1 MWQRYQLIL
10 RVLAPIHIGWNKIG
24 NVQRTRPYVTGR
36 ALWGALTAR
45 LTRDQHNTPS
55 AETYK
60 DTGKWVHKHLAL
72 PYLYPAVLHSGSY
85 RLLLPWDDATPSRIL
100 SSYSGTALDPASYAA
115 DEGLLH
121 EVEYIAPHT
130 CDTGEP
136 VYLVGYLF
144 LDKESQA
151 KESALCH
158 ALQQLQVGGERGY
171 GWGRLRLVDLSLCA
185 SCTSW
190 DLFGVDYAPDVSHAR
205 PRLTVAKGCPLL
217 AHTIATGT
225 HAQGELEPLVGRE
238 WAVAGDGQQ
247 LAFSRVCYMP
257 GATPT
262 QPTTYKIG
270 NYGVWKPITC
280 SQCTC
285 QPPD

>member
-1 MWQRYQLIL
+1 MWQQYQLIL
-10 RVLAPIHIGWNKIG
+10 RVLAPTHIGWNKIG

-45 LTRDQHNTPS
+45 LTRDQHDAPT
-55 AETYK
+55 AENY
-60 DTGKWVHKHLAL
+60 DHTGEWVHGHLAL
-72 PYLYPAVLHSGSY
+72 PYLYPAVQHSGSY

-144 LDKESQA
+144 LDKESQTA
-151 KESALCH
+151 ESALRH
-158 ALQQLQVGGERGY
+158 ALQRLQVGGERSY
-171 GWGRLRLVDLSLCA
+171 GWGRLRLVDLSLCVPP
-185 SCTSW
+185 TSW
-190 DLFGVDYAPDVSHAR
+190 NRFGVDYAPDVSHAR
-205 PRLTVAKGCPLL
+205 PRLTVAKNRLL
-217 AHTIATGT
+217 AHTIATVK

-238 WAVAGDGQQ
+238 WADAGAGQQ
-247 LAFSRVCYMP
+247 LAFNGVCYTP
-257 GATPT
+257 GAIPT
-262 QPTTYKIG
+262 QLTTYEIRK
-270 NYGVWKPITC
+270 YGVWHPIPIT
-280 SQCTC
+280 
-285 QPPD
+285 